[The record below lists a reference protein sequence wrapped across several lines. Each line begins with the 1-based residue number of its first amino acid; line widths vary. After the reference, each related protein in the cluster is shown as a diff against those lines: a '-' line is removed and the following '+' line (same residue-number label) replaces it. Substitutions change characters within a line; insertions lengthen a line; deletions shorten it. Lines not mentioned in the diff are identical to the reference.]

1 MRLRVTILLA
11 ALAVASGAS
20 ASWTQAVASGGPTNV
35 AVHSS
40 RDASR
45 DHLYLTR
52 NIAHTILKWD
62 GSTLTSFAGPT
73 GSSMDTSL
81 TVDVDETD
89 NAIYASGAKS
99 SSPNDG
105 VRCRAALPLT
115 GTPTWTCHVS
125 DANKY
130 AANAIRLAYGGATY
144 LTAYLG
150 TPGAA
155 TAAIQRRS
163 TWNGTAT
170 TVQALHAG
178 SPGGGIIGFLVKL
191 SESLALAVAP
201 IASSN
206 DVDIVS
212 VTNDPS
218 DAAGRTTRN
227 NVTSGS
233 VNSLTQPYPFGE
245 NLVWA
250 ATDGADSYVET
261 TAADRTV
268 AHAQTLA
275 SVPYFRVGP
284 TIGGTQYGAVGLT
297 LYSRTSATA
306 DFTDASDPVPGTG
319 EFVVGLTLSHDGTQL
334 MAWRSDGAAYT
345 LDLVAEESTPTI
357 PRRRSPGLR
366 SIGLRGLA

>member
-89 NAIYASGAKS
+89 NAIYVSGAKS
-99 SSPNDG
+99 WSPDDG

-144 LTAYLG
+144 LTAYLSA
-150 TPGAA
+150 PGAA

-178 SPGGGIIGFLVKL
+178 SPDGGIIGFLVKL

-218 DAAGRTTRN
+218 DAAGRTKRN

-233 VNSLTQPYPFGE
+233 VNSQ
-245 NLVWA
+245 
-250 ATDGADSYVET
+250 
-261 TAADRTV
+261 R
-268 AHAQTLA
+268 
-275 SVPYFRVGP
+275 
-284 TIGGTQYGAVGLT
+284 
-297 LYSRTSATA
+297 SRTRSART
-306 DFTDASDPVPGTG
+306 SCGRRPMV
-319 EFVVGLTLSHDGTQL
+319 
-334 MAWRSDGAAYT
+334 R
-345 LDLVAEESTPTI
+345 TPTSRPRRPI
-357 PRRRSPGLR
+357 ARSRTRRRSQACRTFAWARR
-366 SIGLRGLA
+366 SAARSTERLG